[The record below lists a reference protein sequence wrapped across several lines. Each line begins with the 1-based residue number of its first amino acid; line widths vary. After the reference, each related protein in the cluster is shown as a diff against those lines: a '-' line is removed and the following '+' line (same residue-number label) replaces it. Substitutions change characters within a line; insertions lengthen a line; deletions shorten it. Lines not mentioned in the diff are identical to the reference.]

1 MSKKILF
8 PLKVFAFAAGLFI
21 ISFLL
26 SKILINDLN
35 TYTRC
40 LMHDFYS
47 QKKID
52 VLFAGASHV
61 SHGINPEI
69 ADEKLN
75 LSVMNTGT
83 PNQNLNATY
92 TILTEAARLY
102 DLKDVFVELD
112 FATAATT
119 PYSKSEPS
127 KSTFLVAHYIK
138 NPKAKLSLTLS
149 STSPKYYLNS
159 FFPLG
164 KEKLVDLNPKSVF
177 EMAKSRITGDY
188 WKYKYESSDSVYVP
202 KGCVLDETFVENGT
216 FYSEPVNPIPVSEI
230 SDEWKETIVKII
242 KFCRGKNIRIS
253 FYQNPSTDFYLSE
266 KGNYDE
272 YVSLIRNLLSEYD
285 VPYYDFSFLKPEY
298 LSLSDSDFFDDNH
311 LNKVGIEKF
320 TNLFCDFYK
329 KSDDERETLFYSS
342 FAEKTESQSPKIYG
356 LILDEDKD
364 SGFVKV
370 SPVENHCDKNLITYS
385 VSALLDGGEEKK
397 IAENSS
403 ENIFYYPENSSGK
416 IKITAFYNGE
426 EQARVKKYYSA
437 L

>member
-40 LMHDFYS
+40 LMHDLYT

-52 VLFAGASHV
+52 VLLAGASHV

-69 ADEKLN
+69 ADRKLG

-112 FATAATT
+112 FATAAKT

-138 NPKAKLSLTLS
+138 NPKAKLALTLS

-188 WKYKYESSDSVYVP
+188 MFRK
-202 KGCVLDETFVENGT
+202 
-216 FYSEPVNPIPVSEI
+216 
-230 SDEWKETIVKII
+230 
-242 KFCRGKNIRIS
+242 
-253 FYQNPSTDFYLSE
+253 
-266 KGNYDE
+266 
-272 YVSLIRNLLSEYD
+272 
-285 VPYYDFSFLKPEY
+285 
-298 LSLSDSDFFDDNH
+298 
-311 LNKVGIEKF
+311 
-320 TNLFCDFYK
+320 
-329 KSDDERETLFYSS
+329 
-342 FAEKTESQSPKIYG
+342 A
-356 LILDEDKD
+356 
-364 SGFVKV
+364 
-370 SPVENHCDKNLITYS
+370 
-385 VSALLDGGEEKK
+385 
-397 IAENSS
+397 
-403 ENIFYYPENSSGK
+403 
-416 IKITAFYNGE
+416 AF
-426 EQARVKKYYSA
+426 
-437 L
+437 